1 MNDLTGISFSPP
13 PFLKASFQRV
23 FDKKEPLRLSA
34 EGSFMWCGERGLWT
48 TSTNTLLFNYLEYAI
63 HVAGYE

>member
-23 FDKKEPLRLSA
+23 FDKKEPLRLTA
-34 EGSFMWCGERGLWT
+34 EGSFMWCGERGIRT
-48 TSTNTLLFNYLEYAI
+48 PGTVTRTA
-63 HVAGYE
+63 V